1 MEGSSVFNPGFL
13 GNGFNWWIGQ
23 VEGVAT
29 DEKNNKGG
37 YRYKVRI
44 MGIHD
49 QSIETLESEQLP
61 WATVMYPITSGGGQA
76 GAFATPAL
84 RQGNVVFGFFM
95 DGGQEQVPVIMGV
108 LGNNLQTKL
117 QTKTE
122 LTGGLAY
129 SGVSGYAETEKPKLE
144 AEDRVP
150 DSDMTISKPA
160 SKEQNIE
167 KAVLSKLGGLK
178 EMSNTM
184 VPKLQNI
191 ANQFD
196 LGGG

>member
-1 MEGSSVFNPGFL
+1 
-13 GNGFNWWIGQ
+13 
-23 VEGVAT
+23 
-29 DEKNNKGG
+29 
-37 YRYKVRI
+37 
-44 MGIHD
+44 
-49 QSIETLESEQLP
+49 
-61 WATVMYPITSGGGQA
+61 
-76 GAFATPAL
+76 
-84 RQGNVVFGFFM
+84 
-95 DGGQEQVPVIMGV
+95 

-167 KAVLSKLGGLK
+167 KAALRKATEDLK
-178 EMSNTM
+178 VGESNAET
-184 VPKLQNI
+184 I
-191 ANQFD
+191 A
-196 LGGG
+196 LAAAERARYG